1 MDSCL
6 FCSIASDN
14 TPHHEIIWSDE
25 NHIAFLA
32 VPPSKDGH
40 TLIIPRQHSTGILDL
55 SGAQYADIF
64 AAAIEVSVLLH
75 QKLNCERIAVVVEGA
90 SVPHTHIHLIPLM
103 ADEKLATFTTLGRTD
118 AVLATLAEKIRP

>member
-1 MDSCL
+1 MNTCI

-40 TLIIPRQHSTGILDL
+40 TLVIPRQHSTGILDL
-55 SGAQYADIF
+55 SAAQYADIF
-64 AAAIEVSVLLH
+64 AAAREVSVLLQ
-75 QKLNCERIAVVVEGA
+75 QKLDCERIAVVVEGA
-90 SVPHTHIHLIPLM
+90 SIPHTHIHLIPLM
-103 ADEKLATFTTLGRTD
+103 QEEKLASFTTLSRTPEELSVT
-118 AVLATLAEKIRP
+118 AARIRG